1 MSELFTRYEG
11 NPVLTAAGWPSRVNA
26 VFNPAAVRHDGETLL
41 LVRVED
47 RTGISHLALARS
59 ADGLSGWRI
68 EPDRAL
74 LPDTGSELERHGI
87 EDPRITHVGDEY
99 LVTYTG
105 YSSGG
110 PLICLAATR
119 DFRAYERRGAIL
131 PPENKDAALFPE
143 QIGGRFAI
151 LHRPVA
157 SGTPPGIWIGRS
169 LDLAYWGDH
178 EPVLPAGHA
187 GAWDSSKVGLGP
199 PPLPTA
205 EGWLLLYHG
214 VRETAS
220 GAIYRCGLALLDRDH
235 PERVLARSASWALAP
250 EAAHERVGD
259 VGNVVFPCGWTLL
272 EDGDTLHLYYGA
284 ADSCVCVA
292 TASLGALLAHLRGG
306 TPSR

>member
-1 MSELFTRYEG
+1 MAELVTRYEE
-11 NPVLTAAGWPSRVNA
+11 NPVLTAADWPSPVNA

-47 RTGISHLALARS
+47 RTGISHLGLARS

-68 EPDRAL
+68 EPEWAL
-74 LPDTGSELERHGI
+74 LADTGSELERHGI
-87 EDPRITHVGDEY
+87 EDPRITRVGDEY
-99 LVTYTG
+99 LVTYTA

-110 PLICLAATR
+110 PLVCLAATR

-131 PPENKDAALFPE
+131 APENKDAALFPE
-143 QIGGRFAI
+143 PIGGQFAI

-157 SGTPPGIWIGRS
+157 SSAPPGIWIGRS
-169 LDLAYWGDH
+169 PDLTHWGDH
-178 EPVLPAGHA
+178 EPVLPAGA
-187 GAWDSSKVGLGP
+187 KGAWDSSKVGLGP

-214 VRETAS
+214 VRETAA

-235 PERVLARSASWALAP
+235 PERVLSRSASWVLAP
-250 EAAHERVGD
+250 EAAYERIGD

-292 TASLGALLAHLRGG
+292 TASLGALLAHLRSA